1 MLGDKGPSTPRHHEE
16 PGCSGRASTTLPTL
30 ASILRTALSCQGHP
44 ESPMS
49 QSKSEAAPCLELCLW
64 SLHTHLFL
72 CEALEGRVPSGLRAS
87 ELPLVEKAWHLLIR
101 PQGRLSKMPCEQPEI
116 AVYPERPAFTP
127 NAGEAGEV
135 AAPCP
140 SRGDMPPD

>member
-1 MLGDKGPSTPRHHEE
+1 MPWARHFLSLSF
-16 PGCSGRASTTLPTL
+16 GFSIRKMGTSVPT
-30 ASILRTALSCQGHP
+30 
-44 ESPMS
+44 
-49 QSKSEAAPCLELCLW
+49 SEL
-64 SLHTHLFL
+64 LFL
-72 CEALEGRVPSGLRAS
+72 CEALEGWVPSGLRAS

-101 PQGRLSKMPCEQPEI
+101 PRGRLSKRPCEQPEI
-116 AVYPERPAFTP
+116 VVYPERPAFTP